1 MEKRI
6 ENVITM
12 LMTTHATFRK
22 YSSIWA
28 GFLAMEQYD
37 VELEG
42 ILNNIEHQSSIQ
54 KGKVTGTRE
63 DKEKRQTD
71 MVNAALI
78 VAAGIWSYATDS
90 DNHELAEKSD
100 FVVSKFDHMR
110 DTERISAAELIRDL
124 ANDNIAVLGPYKII
138 PPVVTDLN
146 NKIDSYRLYIPKPKM
161 AINTKAGA
169 KIEVIN
175 LKEKAKLIL
184 NKVDKLM
191 EFYKISNPDFHE
203 EYFRSRNIIDLGHR
217 TRKPV
222 CTIKGLVIDFET
234 EKPCPG
240 TKIYIMGD
248 DSFVTS
254 DLKGYFE
261 LPVKTAGKVIIMA
274 ELTGYTSWEDE
285 EDIVKNEDI
294 EMNIDLE
301 KIQPVDPASEPTP
314 TE

>member
-1 MEKRI
+1 MEKLI

-12 LMTTHATFRK
+12 LMTAHATFRK
-22 YSSIWA
+22 YLIIWT
-28 GFLAMEQYD
+28 GFTAMEQYD

-42 ILNNIEHQSSIQ
+42 ILNNIEHYRSIQ
-54 KGKVTGTRE
+54 DGKATGTTA

-71 MVNAALI
+71 MVNAALM
-78 VAAGIWSYATDS
+78 VAAGIWSYAIDTE
-90 DNHELAEKSD
+90 NHELAEKSN
-100 FVVSKFDHMR
+100 FVVSKFDDMR
-110 DTERISAAELIRDL
+110 DTERVTAAELIRDL
-124 ANDNIAVLGPYKII
+124 ANDNIAALSPYKII
-138 PPVVTDLN
+138 PPVITDLN

-175 LKEKAKLIL
+175 LKNKAKLIFK
-184 NKVDKLM
+184 KVDKLM
-191 EFYKISNPDFHE
+191 EFYKVSNPDFYE

-240 TKIYIMGD
+240 AKIYIMGD

-254 DLKGYFE
+254 DLKGNFE
-261 LPVKTAGKVIIMA
+261 LPVKTTGKVIIMA
-274 ELTGYTSWEDE
+274 ELNGYTTWEDE
-285 EDIVKNEDI
+285 EEIVKNEDI

-301 KIQPVDPASEPTP
+301 KIQPSDPSVEPTP
-314 TE
+314 SE

>member
-1 MEKRI
+1 MEKLI

-22 YSSIWA
+22 YLAIWT
-28 GFLAMEQYD
+28 GFTAMEQYD

-42 ILNNIEHQSSIQ
+42 ILNNVEHYSSVQ

-78 VAAGIWSYATDS
+78 VAAGIWSYATDTE
-90 DNHELAEKSD
+90 NHELAEKSN
-100 FVVSKFDHMR
+100 FVVSKFDNMR
-110 DTERISAAELIRDL
+110 DTERISASELIRDL
-124 ANDNIAVLGPYKII
+124 ANDNIAALGPYKII

-146 NKIDSYRLYIPKPKM
+146 NKIDQYRLYIPKPKM

-175 LKEKAKLIL
+175 LTDKGKLL
-184 NKVDKLM
+184 CKKVDKLM
-191 EFYKISNPDFHE
+191 EFYKITNPDFFE
-203 EYFRSRNIIDLGHR
+203 EYFRSRNIVDLGHR

-254 DLKGYFE
+254 DIKGNFE
-261 LPVKTAGKVIIMA
+261 LPVKTVGKVIIMA
-274 ELTGYTSWEDE
+274 ELEGYTTWEDE
-285 EDIVKNEDI
+285 EFIVKNED
-294 EMNIDLE
+294 EDLLGDDE
-301 KIQPVDPASEPTP
+301 
-314 TE
+314 